1 MNEESVME
9 ILHSGGYSLVIWNNG
24 IHTFTGRGVSDL
36 YRIYTG
42 EKELLDGAVVA
53 DKIIGKGA
61 AALMA
66 LGKVS
71 EIFTDTISAP
81 ALSLL
86 KDCSIPVSFQTVVPN
101 IINRRGDGLCPVETL
116 CLECVTPAECLPLIE
131 QFMKGKK

>member
-1 MNEESVME
+1 MKLERLME
-9 ILHSGGYSLVIWNNG
+9 ILHTGGYSLVIRNNS

-36 YRIYTG
+36 YRIYN
-42 EKELLDGAVVA
+42 ERKELLEGAEVA

-71 EIFTDTISAP
+71 EIITDTISAP

-86 KDCSIPVSFQTVVPN
+86 KGCGIPVSFQTVVPN

-116 CLECVTPAECLPLIE
+116 CVECVTPAECLPLIE
-131 QFMKGKK
+131 RFMMEKK

>member
-36 YRIYTG
+36 YRIYN
-42 EKELLDGAVVA
+42 EQEELLHGAVVA

-86 KDCSIPVSFQTVVPN
+86 KDCGIPVSFQTVVPN
-101 IINRRGDGLCPVETL
+101 IINRRGDGVCPVETL

-131 QFMKGKK
+131 RFMMGKK

>member
-1 MNEESVME
+1 ME
-9 ILHSGGYSLVIWNNG
+9 ILRSGGYSLVIWNNG

-42 EKELLDGAVVA
+42 EKELLHGAVVA

-86 KDCSIPVSFQTVVPN
+86 KDCGIPVSFQTVVPN

-131 QFMKGKK
+131 RFMTEKK

>member
-36 YRIYTG
+36 YRIYIG

-86 KDCSIPVSFQTVVPN
+86 NDGGIPVSFQTVVPN

-116 CLECVTPAECLPLIE
+116 CRECATPAECLPLIE
-131 QFMKGKK
+131 RFMNEKK

>member
-1 MNEESVME
+1 MTAEQVME

-36 YRIYTG
+36 YRIYNEQKG
-42 EKELLDGAVVA
+42 LLDGAVVA

-71 EIFTDTISAP
+71 EIITDTISSP

-86 KDCSIPVSFQTVVPN
+86 KDSGIPVSFQTVVPD

-116 CLECVTPAECLPLIE
+116 CLECATPAECLPLIE
-131 QFMKGKK
+131 GFMKEKK